1 MIIQA
6 APPFS
11 FTECLHFLGRSAHEC
26 LHHATGS
33 HVRKLLKVNKEY
45 VLFELSS
52 DGKGQL
58 ELSFVNKTPSNHTI
72 EAVQAYVTEW
82 FDLQTD
88 ITPFYDLAVT
98 DPVLQPLVEKYQGL
112 RLIGIPDLFEALS
125 WSVIGQQINLKFAYT
140 LKARYV
146 EHFGEVYI
154 YDGQQYYLHPKAE
167 VIAKLE
173 VADFMHLQFNRKKAE
188 YLIEIAKQITSGQ
201 LDKSQLQQLDF
212 KATHERLTNI
222 RGIGNWTANY
232 VMMKCLKFQDAFPI
246 EDVGLHNAIKEQ
258 LEMDTK
264 PTISEVHQLAEN
276 WDGWKAYATFYLWR
290 SLIKHE

>member
-1 MIIQA
+1 MIIQVA
-6 APPFS
+6 QPFS

-33 HVRKLLKVNKEY
+33 HVRKLLKVNEEY

-58 ELSFVNKTPSNHTI
+58 QVSFLNGTPSKPAADGVKTYI
-72 EAVQAYVTEW
+72 ADW

-88 ITPFYDLAVT
+88 ISPFYDLALT
-98 DPVLQPLVEKYQGL
+98 DPVLQSLTEKYQGL

-146 EHFGEVYI
+146 AHFGESYT
-154 YDGQQYYLHPKAE
+154 YDGQQYYLHPKPE

-173 VADFMHLQFNRKKAE
+173 VEDFISLQFNRKKAE
-188 YLIEIAKQITSGQ
+188 YLIEIAKQMTSGK
-201 LDKSQLQQLDF
+201 LEKSQLQKLDF
-212 KATHERLTNI
+212 KSAHAQLTNI
-222 RGIGNWTANY
+222 RGIGNWTASY
-232 VMMKCLKFQDAFPI
+232 VLMKCLKQPDAFPI
-246 EDVGLHNAIKEQ
+246 EDVGLHNAIKYQ
-258 LEMDTK
+258 LELDTK
-264 PTISEVHQLAEN
+264 PSLTEIHDLAQN